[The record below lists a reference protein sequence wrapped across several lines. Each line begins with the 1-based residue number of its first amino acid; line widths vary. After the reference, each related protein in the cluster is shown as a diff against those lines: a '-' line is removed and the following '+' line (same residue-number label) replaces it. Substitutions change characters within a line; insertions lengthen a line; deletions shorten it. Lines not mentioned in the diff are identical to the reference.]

1 MRVSLKSFWRREL
14 MQRWE
19 FKTKILRKTNTYTQ
33 TNVQKHSERQTHMP
47 SLQWVLP
54 GFVFFPGQH
63 MYHYTLVQR
72 NPNTSL
78 WNRVSQVKETVYGK
92 TAEKVLFMRW
102 PHTYSHTHTFA
113 RIMYESH
120 FHCELLLGCWGD
132 EPAEGARA
140 AQGSQIKSRMKWK
153 FEINFFFQNFFFR
166 ICLMTRGMVVFLGS
180 LLIQNMNLST

>member
-1 MRVSLKSFWRREL
+1 MYKNTQKDKHTCPPSNECSLVSF
-14 MQRWE
+14 
-19 FKTKILRKTNTYTQ
+19 
-33 TNVQKHSERQTHMP
+33 
-47 SLQWVLP
+47 
-54 GFVFFPGQH
+54 FFPGQH

-102 PHTYSHTHTFA
+102 PHTYAHTHTFA

-140 AQGSQIKSRMKWK
+140 AQGSQPLSKLSQKWNESLKQIYSSRT
-153 FEINFFFQNFFFR
+153 FFVR
-166 ICLMTRGMVVFLGS
+166 VCLMTMGMVVLLG
-180 LLIQNMNLST
+180 LLWIQIETCQL